1 MFYRVIDD
9 VISEKYS
16 MFLFDKLTNTD
27 WKFVPNL
34 SYGNTNN
41 YDASGFSKLL
51 FLDKEFDNS
60 EDKKTTIASEYNY
73 VIPMLL
79 EAFDKLNLNCD
90 ISNIFRSR
98 VRLTLN
104 REKSKEED
112 VHVDYNF
119 PHLVLLYYINTTD
132 GDTVL
137 YDDNHRV
144 VEKISPKRRRCVLFD
159 GLIKHASS
167 SSTLSPRM
175 IINTNI
181 LVRK

>member
-16 MFLFDKLTNTD
+16 MFLFDNLTKTD

-41 YDASGFSKLL
+41 YDAAGFSRLL
-51 FLDKEFDNS
+51 YLKKEFDTS
-60 EDKKTTIASEYNY
+60 EEKKTTTNPEYNY
-73 VIPMLL
+73 VAPMIL

-90 ISNIFRSR
+90 IDNVFRSR

-104 REKSKEED
+104 RETSRQED
-112 VHVDYNF
+112 IHVDYNF

-132 GDTVL
+132 GDTIL

-144 VEKISPKRRRCVLFD
+144 IERISPKRRRCVLFD

-181 LVRK
+181 LVNK